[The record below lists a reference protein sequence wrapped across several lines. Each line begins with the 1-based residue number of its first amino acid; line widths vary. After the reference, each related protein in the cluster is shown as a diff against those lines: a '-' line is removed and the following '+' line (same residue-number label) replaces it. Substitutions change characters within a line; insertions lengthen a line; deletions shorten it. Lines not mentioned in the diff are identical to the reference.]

1 MFLIDVKTDNLVDY
15 KKTSILLVFPYCSGK
30 CGPNCQN
37 WNLRKLHQT
46 DYINVTSQD
55 IVQLYKSL
63 DTHNAVVMAGL
74 EPLDSLD
81 DVLSIIDR
89 INLQRKACDIVI
101 YTGYTEEEYNE
112 RFEQKIIKAFKANSR
127 YPNKKL
133 IVKIGRYDE
142 DFKKSWHSD
151 ILGVNLATINQIV
164 KIYNSDGSGYIERY
178 KKEENNGNNKNSK

>member
-1 MFLIDVKTDNLVDY
+1 MFLIDVKTDNVVDY

-30 CGPNCQN
+30 CGPSCQN

-112 RFEQKIIKAFKANSR
+112 KFEQKIIKAFKANSR

-142 DFKKSWHSD
+142 DFKKPWHSNV
-151 ILGVNLATINQIV
+151 LGVNLATTNQIV
-164 KIYNSDGSGYIERY
+164 KVYTSDGLGYIEKY
-178 KKEENNGNNKNSK
+178 KKEE